1 MRGIKGVFGRAAGAP
16 RAKVV
21 NIGMRRAGRHE
32 IIQRSEEAMTLVV
45 VEHGLCTQSEAAA
58 RVTEAGVSGAPAL
71 SSEPSMPSVSPA
83 IAWMPCCPFS
93 VTTRLSRNST
103 LRPSLASYRNGG
115 LPAGIST
122 QGVAKRRLRQSS
134 VCHGLNP
141 IDH

>member
-1 MRGIKGVFGRAAGAP
+1 LHPIRGSGARDGSWRIWGARIVFGTVDA
-16 RAKVV
+16 V
-21 NIGMRRAGRHE
+21 
-32 IIQRSEEAMTLVV
+32 
-45 VEHGLCTQSEAAA
+45 
-58 RVTEAGVSGAPAL
+58 
-71 SSEPSMPSVSPA
+71 VSPA

-141 IDH
+141 FDH